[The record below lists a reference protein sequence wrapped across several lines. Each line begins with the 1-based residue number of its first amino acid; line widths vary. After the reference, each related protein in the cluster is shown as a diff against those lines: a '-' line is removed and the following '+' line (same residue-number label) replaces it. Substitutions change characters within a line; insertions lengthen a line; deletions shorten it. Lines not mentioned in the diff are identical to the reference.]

1 MEFYEWV
8 IYELIRIIS
17 CYGDLRTFSLHFS
30 GCAEI
35 VGGQ

>member
-17 CYGDLRTFSLHFS
+17 CYAFIITSDL
-30 GCAEI
+30 GICC
-35 VGGQ
+35 G